1 MTRPKAEKLEAQGD
15 ALMAQGK
22 PARALEKYRAAEAVP
37 SDHAE
42 LYTKLIAAHQAATT
56 EWTEADFSQSLAWEM
71 RRQELEHPAVKA
83 THERLAPE
91 WQQVTEL
98 LQRLIATPDHATE
111 LELVDRILQYE
122 TKALRPLLDCILAI
136 KHGPAASETRS

>member
-1 MTRPKAEKLEAQGD
+1 MTHRKAEKLEAQGD
-15 ALMAQGK
+15 AFMARGK
-22 PARALEKYRAAEAVP
+22 PAQALEKYLAAEALH
-37 SDHAE
+37 SDCPA
-42 LYTKLIAAHQAATT
+42 LYTKLIAAHQAATP
-56 EWTEADFSQSLAWEM
+56 EWTAEDFSRSLAWEM

-111 LELVDRILQYE
+111 LRLVDAILAYE

-136 KHGPAASETRS
+136 KHGPVPSGATA